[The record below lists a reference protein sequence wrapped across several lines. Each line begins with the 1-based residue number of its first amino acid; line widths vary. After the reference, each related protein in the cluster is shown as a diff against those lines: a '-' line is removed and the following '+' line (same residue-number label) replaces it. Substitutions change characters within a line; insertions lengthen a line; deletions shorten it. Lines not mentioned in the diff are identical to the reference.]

1 MRWTIFCEYIF
12 RVPFWSIIQ
21 MSADDTKPEEVIY
34 MSHMEWHFVMPNDK
48 QASDAYR
55 YVDEIVVL

>member
-1 MRWTIFCEYIF
+1 
-12 RVPFWSIIQ
+12 